1 MGLERYH
8 QKRNFR
14 VTPEPKGKLGKR
26 TGSLLR
32 FIIQKHA
39 ASRLHYDFRLE
50 LGGVLLSWA
59 VPKGPSLDP
68 NDKRLAMHVE
78 DHPIEYGDF
87 EGVIPAKQYGAGTVM
102 LWDRGTWIP
111 KGDAKEMFDK
121 GRLKF
126 ELSGEKLHGGWNLVR
141 SRSSKYSGESWLLI
155 KEADEY
161 ARLGEAAAI
170 GDDMPDSVVSGRS
183 LEQIAASADRVWHSN
198 KSVEANVKAGAVAKP
213 KPVTGIAKVPGARKA
228 AMPAFIEPELATL
241 MKAPPAGSNWIHEI
255 KYDGYRML
263 ARIEGGSAR
272 MISRNKKDWT
282 GNFSSVAQAAAR
294 LPVKTAWLDGEV
306 VALDAQGRSSFQAL
320 QNALSASPPAD
331 LGYIVFDVLYLD
343 GFDLTRV
350 KLAERKELLH
360 TLLASASG
368 GIRYSDHFSVPGKGF
383 LDNIRKL
390 GLEGMVSKRPDL
402 AHHDGRSTAWIK
414 VKAQRR
420 QEMVVG
426 GFTEP
431 GGSRHG
437 FGALLLG
444 VYDNSKL
451 RYSGRVGTG
460 FNDATLAA
468 LKQKLDKLEQP
479 KTSFENP
486 PTGAEAR
493 GVHWVR
499 PTLVAEVEFT
509 EWTSDGTLRH
519 PSFLG
524 LRADKRATEVVREVE
539 HAPDEEPAEV
549 EGSKAHA
556 ARNNPSQ
563 RGGVRMRTDAQ
574 PKSAASPRRAD
585 GQQTAGVKAPKERA
599 AAKDFVPT
607 KARQARTAGKSV
619 PAGAPGSIAG
629 VVLTNPDKVLYPEAR
644 LAKSDLARFYERI
657 ADWILPHFE
666 QRPLTLFRCPNGWD
680 KPCFY
685 QKNADAS
692 VIDAID
698 RVKVPSGG
706 GKSSLYMM
714 ANSLTALIGLVQMGT
729 LELHP
734 WGSTAD
740 RLGCPDRL
748 TFDLDP
754 DDKVTWDD
762 LKQAALLVKT
772 LLENVGL
779 QPFLKT
785 TGGKGLHVVVA
796 IEPTTEWEDAKNFT
810 KAAAELLE
818 RTFPD
823 RFTSKLL
830 KVSRG
835 GKIFIDYLRNAEGAT
850 AVGAY
855 SLRARANAPVSTP
868 IEWTELDRDVRFD
881 HFNVSS
887 VLKRHAKLKRD
898 PWGGIAKSARPLDK
912 ARMAKVGYVT

>member
-1 MGLERYH
+1 MGLERYR

-14 VTPEPKGKLGKR
+14 VTPEPEGKVGKR
-26 TGSLLR
+26 SGKALR
-32 FIIQKHA
+32 FVIQKHA
-39 ASRLHYDFRLE
+39 ATRLHYDFRLE
-50 LGGVLLSWA
+50 LDGVLLSWA

-78 DHPIEYGDF
+78 DHPLEYGDF
-87 EGVIPAKQYGAGTVM
+87 EGVIPKKQYGAGTVM
-102 LWDRGTWIP
+102 LWDRGTWTP
-111 KGDAKEMFDK
+111 KSDPREGMEK

-126 ELSGEKLHGGWNLVR
+126 DLDGEKLHGGWNLVR
-141 SRSSKYSGESWLLI
+141 SRSGKYEGESWLLI
-155 KEADEY
+155 KESDEY

-170 GDDMPDSVVSGRS
+170 GDDMPDSVATGRS
-183 LEQIAASADRVWHSN
+183 LAEIAASADRVWHSN
-198 KSVEANVKAGAVAKP
+198 KSVEANVKGGAIAKP
-213 KPVTGIAKVPGARKA
+213 KPLAGIAKLPGARKA
-228 AMPAFIEPELATL
+228 AMPSFIEPELATL
-241 MKAPPAGSNWIHEI
+241 MKSPPSGGNWIHEI

-263 ARIEGGSAR
+263 CRIADGSAR

-282 GNFSSVAQAAAR
+282 GNFLTVANAAAR

-306 VALDAQGRSSFQAL
+306 VALDAEGRSSFQAL
-320 QNALSASPPAD
+320 QNALSASPAVD
-331 LGYIVFDVLYLD
+331 LAYVVFDLLYLD

-360 TLLASASG
+360 KLLESASG
-368 GIRYSDHFSVPGKGF
+368 GVRYSDHFSVPGDAF
-383 LDNIRKL
+383 LENIRKL

-402 AHHDGRSTAWIK
+402 AHYNGRSSAWVK

-426 GFTEP
+426 GYSEP

-444 VYDNSKL
+444 VYDQGKL

-460 FNDATLAA
+460 FNDATLGS

-479 KTSFENP
+479 KTPFDNP

-499 PTLVAEVEFT
+499 PALVAEVEFT

-519 PSFLG
+519 PSFIG
-524 LRADKRATEVVREVE
+524 LRADKRATDVVREIE
-539 HAPDEEPAEV
+539 HAADEEPSAA
-549 EGSKAHA
+549 GTSKA
-556 ARNNPSQ
+556 
-563 RGGVRMRTDAQ
+563 RTAEEDPIATT
-574 PKSAASPRRAD
+574 K
-585 GQQTAGVKAPKERA
+585 TAKGRA
-599 AAKDFVPT
+599 AAKDFVAT
-607 KARQARTAGKSV
+607 KGATSR
-619 PAGAPGSIAG
+619 PAAKRAATNAPGSIAG
-629 VVLTNPDKVLYPEAR
+629 IVLTNPDKVLYPEAG
-644 LAKSDLARFYERI
+644 LTKLDLARFYEGI
-657 ADWILPHFE
+657 GDWILPHFAE
-666 QRPLTLFRCPNGWD
+666 RPLTLLRCPNGWD
-680 KPCFY
+680 KPGFY
-685 QKNADAS
+685 QKNADAG
-692 VIDAID
+692 VIEAID
-698 RVKVPSGG
+698 RVKVPNGG
-706 GKSSLYMM
+706 VYMM
-714 ANSLTALIGLVQMGT
+714 ANSVTAIVGLLQMGA

-740 RLGCPDRL
+740 HLGDPDRL

-754 DDKVTWDD
+754 DDKVSWEE

-779 QPFLKT
+779 EPFIKT

-835 GKIFIDYLRNAEGAT
+835 GKVFIDYLRNAEGAT

-868 IEWTELDRDVRFD
+868 IEWSELDRDVRFD
-881 HFNVSS
+881 YFNVAS
-887 VLKRHAKLKRD
+887 VLKRYGKLRRD
-898 PWGGIAKSARPLDK
+898 PWAGIAKSARPLDK
-912 ARMAKVGYVT
+912 ARMAKVGYVRK

>member
-1 MGLERYH
+1 MGLERYR

-14 VTPEPKGKLGKR
+14 VTPEPEGKVGKR
-26 TGSLLR
+26 TGKALR
-32 FIIQKHA
+32 FVIQKHA
-39 ASRLHYDFRLE
+39 ARRLHYDFRLE
-50 LGGVLLSWA
+50 LDGVMLSWA

-78 DHPIEYGDF
+78 DHPLEYGDF

-111 KGDAKEMFDK
+111 KSDPREAFDK

-126 ELSGEKLHGGWNLVR
+126 DLNGEKLHGGWNLVR
-141 SRSSKYSGESWLLI
+141 SRGGKFGGESWLLI

-170 GDDMPDSVVSGRS
+170 GDDRPESVATGRS
-183 LEQIAASADRVWHSN
+183 LEEIATSADRVWHSD
-198 KSVEANVKAGAVAKP
+198 KSVEANVKGGAIAKP
-213 KPVTGIAKVPGARKA
+213 KPVSGIAKVPGTRKA
-228 AMPAFIEPELATL
+228 AMPNFIEPELATL
-241 MKAPPAGSNWIHEI
+241 NKTPPASGNWIHEI

-263 ARIEGGSAR
+263 CRIADGSAR

-282 GNFSSVAQAAAR
+282 GNFAALAQAAAR
-294 LPVKTAWLDGEV
+294 LPAKTAWLDGEV
-306 VALDAQGRSSFQAL
+306 VALDVQGRSSFQAL
-320 QNALSASPPAD
+320 QNALTASANAN
-331 LGYIVFDVLYLD
+331 LGYLVFDLLYLD

-350 KLAERKELLH
+350 KLAERKVLLH
-360 TLLASASG
+360 TLLSAASG
-368 GIRYSDHFSVPGKGF
+368 GIRYSDHFSVPGKDF
-383 LDNIRKL
+383 LENVRKL
-390 GLEGMVSKRPDL
+390 GLEGMVSKRADL
-402 AHHDGRSTAWIK
+402 PHHDGRSSTWVK
-414 VKAQRR
+414 VKSQRR

-444 VYDNSKL
+444 VYDSGKL

-460 FNDATLAA
+460 FNDATLAT

-479 KTSFENP
+479 KTPFENP

-519 PSFLG
+519 PSFIG
-524 LRADKRATEVVREVE
+524 LRADKRATDVVREIE
-539 HAPDEEPAEV
+539 HVAEEDPPEAV
-549 EGSKAHA
+549 ASPG
-556 ARNNPSQ
+556 P
-563 RGGVRMRTDAQ
+563 
-574 PKSAASPRRAD
+574 SAAEDTVAM
-585 GQQTAGVKAPKERA
+585 KAPKPREPARSYVSKKGRSA
-599 AAKDFVPT
+599 AAD
-607 KARQARTAGKSV
+607 SV
-619 PAGAPGSIAG
+619 AAIAPASGAGATSAPTSAPGVRVAARSAAANVPGSIAG
-629 VVLTNPDKVLYPEAR
+629 IVLTNPDKVLYPEAR
-644 LAKSDLARFYERI
+644 ITKSDLARFYERI
-657 ADWILPHFE
+657 GDWILPHFE
-666 QRPLTLFRCPNGWD
+666 RRPLTLLRCPNGWD

-685 QKNADAS
+685 QKNAEAS

-698 RVKVPSGG
+698 RVKIPGG
-706 GKSSLYMM
+706 NGKSSLYMM
-714 ANSLTALIGLVQMGT
+714 ANSLTAIIGLVQMGT

-740 RLGCPDRL
+740 RLGYPDRL

-754 DDKVTWDD
+754 DDRVTWDD

-779 QPFLKT
+779 QPFIKT

-855 SLRARANAPVSTP
+855 SLRARANAPVSTA
-868 IEWTELDRDVRFD
+868 IEWSELDRDVRFD
-881 HFNVSS
+881 YFNVAS
-887 VLKRHAKLKRD
+887 VLKRFAKLKRD
-898 PWGGIAKSARPLDK
+898 PWAGMAKSARPLDK
-912 ARMAKVGYVT
+912 GRMAKVGYVKR

>member
-1 MGLERYH
+1 MGLERYR
-8 QKRNFR
+8 QKRNFG
-14 VTPEPKGKLGKR
+14 VTPEPEGEVGAK
-26 TGSLLR
+26 TGAALR
-32 FIIQKHA
+32 FVIQKHA
-39 ASRLHYDFRLE
+39 ARRLHYDFRLE
-50 LGGVLLSWA
+50 LDGVMLSWA

-78 DHPIEYGDF
+78 DHPLEYGDF

-111 KGDAKEMFDK
+111 KSDPREGVAK

-126 ELSGEKLHGGWNLVR
+126 DLSGEKLHGGWNLVR
-141 SRSSKYSGESWLLI
+141 SRSGKYGGESWLLI
-155 KEADEY
+155 KEADAY
-161 ARLGEAAAI
+161 ARLGAAAAI
-170 GDDMPDSVVSGRS
+170 VDDMPDSVATGRS
-183 LEQIAASADRVWHSN
+183 IEEIAASADRVWHSN
-198 KSVEANVKAGAVAKP
+198 KSAAANVEAGAIARAKP
-213 KPVTGIAKVPGARKA
+213 LPGIGKVPGARKA
-228 AMPAFIEPELATL
+228 AMPSFIEPELATL
-241 MKAPPAGSNWIHEI
+241 MKAPPDGAKWIHEI

-263 ARIEGGSAR
+263 CRIADGSAR
-272 MISRNKKDWT
+272 MISRNRKDWT
-282 GNFSSVAQAAAR
+282 GNFEAVAEAAAR

-306 VALDAQGRSSFQAL
+306 VAFDAEGRSSFQAL
-320 QNALSASPPAD
+320 QNALTASPAAD
-331 LGYIVFDVLYLD
+331 LGYLVFDLLYLD

-350 KLAERKELLH
+350 TLAERKRLLQS
-360 TLLASASG
+360 LLADASG
-368 GIRYSDHFSVPGKGF
+368 GIRYSDHFSVPGRAF
-383 LDNIRKL
+383 LENVRKL
-390 GLEGMVSKRPDL
+390 GLEGMVSKRADL
-402 AHHDGRSTAWIK
+402 PHHDGRGTAWIK
-414 VKAQRR
+414 VKCQRR

-426 GFTEP
+426 GYTEP

-444 VYDNSKL
+444 VYEGAKL

-460 FNDATLAA
+460 FDDAA
-468 LKQKLDKLEQP
+468 LASIKQKLDKLEQP
-479 KTSFENP
+479 KSPFENP
-486 PTGAEAR
+486 PTGADAR
-493 GVHWVR
+493 GVHWLR

-509 EWTSDGTLRH
+509 EWTADGTLRH
-519 PSFLG
+519 PSFVG
-524 LRADKRATEVVREVE
+524 LRADKRATDVVREI
-539 HAPDEEPAEV
+539 
-549 EGSKAHA
+549 
-556 ARNNPSQ
+556 
-563 RGGVRMRTDAQ
+563 
-574 PKSAASPRRAD
+574 
-585 GQQTAGVKAPKERA
+585 ERA
-599 AAKDFVPT
+599 ANEQPPGDAAAQAASAVADPIPLEGP
-607 KARQARTAGKSV
+607 KARAAARSYVAKKGRSAAKEAVAAKTPRSCSTAKSV
-619 PAGAPGSIAG
+619 PANPPKERFAAPSVRASARGSIAG
-629 VVLTNPDKVLYPEAR
+629 IALTNPDKVLYPEAGVTKR
-644 LAKSDLARFYERI
+644 DLARFYERI

-666 QRPLTLFRCPNGWD
+666 QRPLTLLRCPNGWD

-698 RVKVPSGG
+698 RVKVPASN
-706 GKSSLYMM
+706 GKTSLYMM
-714 ANSLTALIGLVQMGT
+714 ANSLTAIVGLVQMGT

-734 WGSTAD
+734 WGSTAG
-740 RLGCPDRL
+740 RLGYPDRL

-754 DDKVTWDD
+754 DDQVTWDD

-779 QPFLKT
+779 QPFVKT

-835 GKIFIDYLRNAEGAT
+835 GKVFIDYLRNAEGAT

-868 IEWTELDRDVRFD
+868 IEWKELERDVRFH
-881 HFNVSS
+881 HFDVGR
-887 VLKRHAKLKRD
+887 VLERYAKLKRD
-898 PWGGIAKSARPLDK
+898 PWAGIAKSARPLDK
-912 ARMAKVGYVT
+912 ARMAKVGYVKK

>member
-14 VTPEPKGKLGKR
+14 VTPEPKGKVGKR
-26 TGSLLR
+26 TDSLLR

-111 KGDAKEMFDK
+111 KGDPKEMFDK

-126 ELSGEKLHGGWNLVR
+126 ELNGEKLHGGWNLVR

-170 GDDMPDSVVSGRS
+170 GEDMPDSVASGRS

-213 KPVTGIAKVPGARKA
+213 RPVTGIARLHGARKA

-241 MKAPPAGSNWIHEI
+241 MKAPPAGGNWIHEI

-263 ARIEGGSAR
+263 ARIEDGSAR

-306 VALDAQGRSSFQAL
+306 VALDAEGRSSFQAL

-331 LGYIVFDVLYLD
+331 LGYVVFDVLYLD

-368 GIRYSDHFSVPGKGF
+368 GIRYSDHFSVPGKDF
-383 LDNIRKL
+383 LENIKKL
-390 GLEGMVSKRPDL
+390 GLEGMISKRPDL
-402 AHHDGRSTAWIK
+402 AHHDGRGTAWIK

-444 VYDNSKL
+444 VYDNGKL

-479 KTSFENP
+479 KTSFANP
-486 PTGAEAR
+486 PIGAEAR

-499 PTLVAEVEFT
+499 PTLVAEIEFT

-524 LRADKRATEVVREVE
+524 LRADKRATDVVREVE
-539 HAPDEEPAEV
+539 HAADEEASSVNTPKPRAAAEGPV
-549 EGSKAHA
+549 STK
-556 ARNNPSQ
+556 
-563 RGGVRMRTDAQ
+563 T
-574 PKSAASPRRAD
+574 PKR
-585 GQQTAGVKAPKERA
+585 RA
-599 AAKDFVPT
+599 AAKDFVS
-607 KARQARTAGKSV
+607 KAPKGRAAAKDTATTPAAIARA
-619 PAGAPGSIAG
+619 AANAPGSIAG
-629 VVLTNPDKVLYPEAR
+629 IVLTNPDKVLYPEAG
-644 LAKSDLARFYERI
+644 LTKLDLAHFYERI
-657 ADWILPHFE
+657 GDWIVPHFE
-666 QRPLTLFRCPNGWD
+666 QRPLTLVRHPNGWN
-680 KPCFY
+680 KPGFY
-685 QKNADAS
+685 QKNADKGVSEA
-692 VIDAID
+692 VD
-698 RVKVPSGG
+698 RVKVPGG
-706 GKSSLYMM
+706 NVYMM
-714 ANSLTALIGLVQMGT
+714 ANSLTAIVGLLQMGA

-740 RLGCPDRL
+740 HLGYPDRL

-754 DDKVTWDD
+754 DDKVGWDD

-779 QPFLKT
+779 EPFVKT

-796 IEPTTEWEDAKNFT
+796 IEPTTDWEDAKNFT

-868 IEWTELDRDVRFD
+868 IEWAELDRDVRFD

-887 VLKRHAKLKRD
+887 VLKRYAKLKRD

-912 ARMAKVGYVT
+912 ARMAKVGYVKM